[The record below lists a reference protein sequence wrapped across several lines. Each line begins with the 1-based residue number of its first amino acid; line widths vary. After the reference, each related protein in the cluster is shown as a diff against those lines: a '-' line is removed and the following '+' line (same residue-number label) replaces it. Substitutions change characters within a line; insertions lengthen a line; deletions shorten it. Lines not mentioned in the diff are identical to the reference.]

1 MAFNF
6 KGSDFMIRGTTAQ
19 FKFQLPYKY
28 SEIKFA
34 KVVFWQPGN
43 NGPSEDRPLPI
54 VKTKDQNGSQCY
66 QSGENELSVKLAPE
80 ETLRFTEKN
89 KAYVQ
94 LTATMNDET
103 RFASRQEQ
111 ITVYPIYDDSILG
124 DIVVP
129 SPDDDGWII
138 IDGGAIE

>member
-1 MAFNF
+1 
-6 KGSDFMIRGTTAQ
+6 MIRGTTAQ

-28 SEIKFA
+28 LEIKFA

-54 VKTKDQNGSQCY
+54 VKGIGQCY
-66 QSGENELSVKLAPE
+66 KSGENELSVKLLPE

-111 ITVYPIYDDSILG
+111 ITVYPIYDDSIFG
-124 DIVVP
+124 DVVIP

-138 IDGGAIE
+138 IDGGIVK